1 SVYGLKCIL
10 APDLPNNDGALA
22 PITVTA
28 PEGSILNHTYPAS
41 GQTRTLVGHFLPFAI
56 FGAMSAATPE
66 RVAAGP
72 GSPLW

>member
-1 SVYGLKCIL
+1 YAQSVYGLKCIL

-22 PITVTA
+22 PVTVTA

-72 GSPLW
+72 GS